1 MFFSMI
7 HQSRWRPYI
16 GLLRLIGRVLRG
28 FEPTF
33 LIDLRFSSHSKQGK
47 VFLANKV
54 IYPDLSDLPFPLFPS
69 SLLQSSSPS
78 TNLVFF
84 FFPNFTFFFFFFF
97 RPFPP
102 LRPAKKNSLAST
114 SPSYGNFSFLK
125 IIANSI
131 SYSRTLRVPLYGL
144 QRGAVGHLLLDQ
156 AVKGLQDLVQQKAI
170 RHLLLFFSHK
180 IFEPGSVAPAAP
192 APHPAS

>member
-1 MFFSMI
+1 MFYSMTYR
-7 HQSRWRPYI
+7 HQSRWRPYT

-33 LIDLRFSSHSKQGK
+33 LIDLRFFFHSNQGK

-54 IYPDLSDLPFPLFPS
+54 NYPDLSDLPFPLFPS

-102 LRPAKKNSLAST
+102 LRPAKKNSLASNYLLIRFLIREPCVFL
-114 SPSYGNFSFLK
+114 SMASSEGPWAIFFLIRPSRV
-125 IIANSI
+125 
-131 SYSRTLRVPLYGL
+131 SRT
-144 QRGAVGHLLLDQ
+144 
-156 AVKGLQDLVQQKAI
+156 
-170 RHLLLFFSHK
+170 
-180 IFEPGSVAPAAP
+180 
-192 APHPAS
+192 